1 MSYRVS
7 DYFPIGL
14 RGEPQQLRVVYLRWG
29 VGSRLPDWDIDPI
42 ARETCGNRR
51 EEEEARRTQERVE
64 RGAIG
69 AGGAGLKQEVG
80 RRGEGVEVLRDERE
94 RKEQNVS

>member
-29 VGSRLPDWDIDPI
+29 VGSRLPDWDIDPSVREQLGARKSKRSARQSRGTI
-42 ARETCGNRR
+42 ARYLRR
-51 EEEEARRTQERVE
+51 EV
-64 RGAIG
+64 
-69 AGGAGLKQEVG
+69 V
-80 RRGEGVEVLRDERE
+80 
-94 RKEQNVS
+94 